1 MLEYCWENFRPHWRQ
16 GGLPRKY
23 SGPIIEEPFA
33 VREFE
38 NMSGENS
45 ASDVTMSIS
54 YASLWVEMSL
64 SCLYRKAMIIVGW
77 S

>member
-1 MLEYCWENFRPHWRQ
+1 MLEYCWKNFGPQWRQ

-23 SGPIIEEPFA
+23 GGPIIEEPFA
-33 VREFE
+33 AREFE
-38 NMSGENS
+38 NTSGENS

-64 SCLYRKAMIIVGW
+64 SCLHRKATIIVGW